1 MTTSRQEGILERL
14 DTEARGRNH
23 GHARLRLRRWLP
35 VVALAVAVGVAVTDW
50 PLEWSFWLDH
60 PLVAALAAGLVLLL
74 LTGSVVDAYLRR
86 REAKRWTSLGR
97 VAASEFFIFFDLA
110 RMIVAH
116 LLGFDFGA
124 RVAPEIEAHLT
135 PARERAALLIPTTLS
150 PDEAY
155 ALAHVRARYVE
166 EQKQRLPLLARDTG
180 WGDDASLTLMT
191 MTLELGR
198 AVARWAGIFAIL
210 GDEERFQ
217 HVAESIGVI
226 DEMRAVIEHIQHL
239 QNLLSEDAT
248 AHRTAIDQSLSAVV
262 VHWSSLTAA
271 LADEDRYWEQ
281 QLHAESKTPMP
292 RRSDWDERAS
302 TL

>member
-1 MTTSRQEGILERL
+1 
-14 DTEARGRNH
+14 
-23 GHARLRLRRWLP
+23 
-35 VVALAVAVGVAVTDW
+35 
-50 PLEWSFWLDH
+50 
-60 PLVAALAAGLVLLL
+60 
-74 LTGSVVDAYLRR
+74 
-86 REAKRWTSLGR
+86 
-97 VAASEFFIFFDLA
+97 
-110 RMIVAH
+110 
-116 LLGFDFGA
+116 
-124 RVAPEIEAHLT
+124 
-135 PARERAALLIPTTLS
+135 
-150 PDEAY
+150 
-155 ALAHVRARYVE
+155 
-166 EQKQRLPLLARDTG
+166 
-180 WGDDASLTLMT
+180 MT

-210 GDEERFQ
+210 GDEERFK